1 MAPTAHNGGAHC
13 AWNGTLIINFS
24 IKKFCNG
31 GCRAIYDEVKVRVY
45 YKGKMV
51 LSGGRDKSIGLWLL
65 PIAEEDA
72 ARRQENTAYAALN
85 FQLPRAQTTRKGT
98 YVVSAPVYM
107 FPFKQ

>member
-1 MAPTAHNGGAHC
+1 MASTAHDGGAHC

-65 PIAEEDA
+65 PIAEESSTP
-72 ARRQENTAYAALN
+72 RQENTAFAALN
-85 FQLPRAQTTRKGT
+85 LQLPREKTDRA
-98 YVVSAPVYM
+98 APTGR
-107 FPFKQ
+107 QRRCTH